1 MLVKEFLNAM
11 QGCAMGEKYNVRS
24 FVISRYTR
32 MVFCDFLNCKNYRY
46 EGMEYFEED
55 NENYE
60 KIMNS
65 KVVAV
70 KEILLTNNSSPY
82 DNFVSTINI
91 VIMMN

>member
-11 QGCAMGEKYNVRS
+11 QGCIITCKSGF

-70 KEILLTNNSSPY
+70 KEILLTNNSSPF
-82 DNFVSTINI
+82 DFVSTINI